1 VVYVGDGSSDIHVM
15 LHVNRRDGFTIAVSE
30 SKLVAQ
36 IAKRTVLSDNALPT
50 LVPILEEIAGWHRPQ
65 IRHLFE
71 SYGFLIQG
79 WDRVQTDWVTLRP
92 SGVVVE
98 KAALAEAK

>member
-1 VVYVGDGSSDIHVM
+1 M
-15 LHVNRRDGFTIAVSE
+15 AVSE

-36 IAKRTVLSDNALPT
+36 IAKRTVLGDNALAT
-50 LVPILEEIAGWHRPQ
+50 LVPILEEIAGWQRPQ
-65 IRHLFE
+65 IRQLFE

-92 SGVVVE
+92 SGVGE
-98 KAALAEAK
+98 RAAAADAV

>member
-1 VVYVGDGSSDIHVM
+1 MRATSITCLLYTSSVY
-15 LHVNRRDGFTIAVSE
+15 
-30 SKLVAQ
+30 
-36 IAKRTVLSDNALPT
+36 KRQ
-50 LVPILEEIAGWHRPQ
+50 LEEIAGWHRPQ

-92 SGVVVE
+92 SGVIVE
-98 KAALAEAK
+98 KAVVAEAK

>member
-1 VVYVGDGSSDIHVM
+1 
-15 LHVNRRDGFTIAVSE
+15 
-30 SKLVAQ
+30 
-36 IAKRTVLSDNALPT
+36 VLSDNALPT
-50 LVPILEEIAGWHRPQ
+50 LVPILEEIAGWQRPQ
-65 IRHLFE
+65 IRQLFE

-98 KAALAEAK
+98 RAMAVEERPHVI

>member
-1 VVYVGDGSSDIHVM
+1 
-15 LHVNRRDGFTIAVSE
+15 
-30 SKLVAQ
+30 
-36 IAKRTVLSDNALPT
+36 
-50 LVPILEEIAGWHRPQ
+50 LEEIAGWHRPQ

-92 SGVVVE
+92 SGVIVE
-98 KAALAEAK
+98 KAVVAEAK

>member
-1 VVYVGDGSSDIHVM
+1 
-15 LHVNRRDGFTIAVSE
+15 VSE

-36 IAKRTVLSDNALPT
+36 IAKRTVLSDNALAT
-50 LVPILEEIAGWHRPQ
+50 LVPILEEIAGWQRPQ
-65 IRHLFE
+65 IRALFE

-92 SGVVVE
+92 SGVMAG
-98 KAALAEAK
+98 KMAAAADAI